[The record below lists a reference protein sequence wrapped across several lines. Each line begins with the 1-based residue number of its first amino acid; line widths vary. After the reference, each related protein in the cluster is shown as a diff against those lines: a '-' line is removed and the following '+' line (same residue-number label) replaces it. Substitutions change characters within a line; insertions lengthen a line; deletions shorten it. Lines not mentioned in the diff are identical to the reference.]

1 MNIRFHSGG
10 SGKTT
15 ILREMIMTQVDKEHD
30 CFLVWGMKPPTTSKS
45 NLTPK
50 TTLPALMF
58 QDKRRSTMIKKHRRR
73 GMTIQVKKEKRSVH
87 KFLQGPNFITE
98 SMDREYLQRSNDFE
112 LTVRCKSFES

>member
-15 ILREMIMTQVDKEHD
+15 ILREMIMTQVDKEHE
-30 CFLVWGMKPPTTSKS
+30 CFLVWGIKPSTAPKSK
-45 NLTPK
+45 LIPK
-50 TTLPALMF
+50 TILPALAF

-73 GMTIQVKKEKRSVH
+73 GMTIQVKMKKRSVQN
-87 KFLQGPNFITE
+87 FLQGPNFITE

-112 LTVRCKSFES
+112 LTVCWKSFQS